1 MSSDIARSVIEALR
15 RRLAKLEAEN
25 AILRERLADRK
36 SIVRL
41 IRRDQPLK

>member
-1 MSSDIARSVIEALR
+1 MSSDISRGIIEALR
-15 RRLAKLEAEN
+15 KRVAKLEAEN

-41 IRRDQPLK
+41 IRRGPPLK